1 MEILSMSEDPNNYSE
16 CEVNSPDDDQKEEQA
31 KKISLGIYKA
41 EKNYK
46 RFYASRIIKRNP
58 NEQN

>member
-1 MEILSMSEDPNNYSE
+1 MSQDPNNYSE
-16 CEVNSPDDDQKEEQA
+16 AEVHSSDDDQKDAQANAQA

-46 RFYASRIIKRNP
+46 RFYASRIIKPNP

>member
-1 MEILSMSEDPNNYSE
+1 MSQDPKNYSE
-16 CEVNSPDDDQKEEQA
+16 CEVNSPDVDQKEEQA

-41 EKNYK
+41 EQNYK
-46 RFYASRIIKRNP
+46 RFYASRIIKPNH